1 MCCVPR
7 PNPQEVGIQEVRGKV
22 QTATVFVNGTPATAL
37 LDTASTQTLVM
48 PYLVQQQQIGDG
60 EVDIW
65 CVHGDK
71 RPYPTARVYLG
82 VQGQTYLV
90 EVGVVPSLS
99 HPVLLGQ
106 DIPNLTRLLQESK
119 PVNMVVT
126 RAKAREVTSQSP
138 EPTTHSHLLEQF
150 PFSQAEL
157 PRESNGK
164 VRKSKQQRRREKLMG
179 TIRQPQTSEPEQPAG
194 DSWWRFLGI

>member
-71 RPYPTARVYLG
+71 RPYP
-82 VQGQTYLV
+82 
-90 EVGVVPSLS
+90 
-99 HPVLLGQ
+99 H
-106 DIPNLTRLLQESK
+106 
-119 PVNMVVT
+119 
-126 RAKAREVTSQSP
+126 SP
-138 EPTTHSHLLEQF
+138 WCILEY
-150 PFSQAEL
+150 
-157 PRESNGK
+157 K
-164 VRKSKQQRRREKLMG
+164 VRH
-179 TIRQPQTSEPEQPAG
+179 T
-194 DSWWRFLGI
+194 